1 MENTNAHKNKNAYIV
16 QNYIRSIV
24 VHVLQWFDLNNIY
37 SREKN
42 KWYLIYNDYRMWI
55 RKQAESLC

>member
-1 MENTNAHKNKNAYIV
+1 MENTNAHKNKNTYIV

-37 SREKN
+37 SREKIN
-42 KWYLIYNDYRMWI
+42 VINSGVGAMI
-55 RKQAESLC
+55 

>member
-42 KWYLIYNDYRMWI
+42 KWYLIYNDYRI
-55 RKQAESLC
+55 AS